1 MRKQC
6 KRTPYAVKHAA
17 KASNQPL
24 PFDTYLDTAL
34 LLYCHTDALLSGIY
48 PTKDINSDSPTIQ
61 MVMLMLQAA
70 CLASRWKQHNRFPE
84 IAGELAYKTEVAKGA
99 FSSSYDAALKR
110 NWKRLVVQSN
120 TKKQHIQD
128 FAHCFDK
135 AMQRATIAE
144 MVQTSN
150 QAEEL
155 FIKHYV
161 QVAK

>member
-48 PTKDINSDSPTIQ
+48 PTKDIKSDSPTIQ

-70 CLASRWKQHNRFPE
+70 CLASRWKQHNRFPD
-84 IAGELAYKTEVAKGA
+84 IAGELAHKTEVAKDA

-120 TKKQHIQD
+120 TKKQHIQE

-135 AMQRATIAE
+135 AMQRATISE
-144 MVQTSN
+144 MFQTSN